1 MVKDIENNLKTFVL
15 HYDTFM
21 NNNLRT
27 IFFTFGFLKRILF
40 PQNNW
45 KFRHFSKHIVFK
57 NSFWKLSYDVLYNKS
72 LCKNLNCF

>member
-40 PQNNW
+40 PQNN
-45 KFRHFSKHIVFK
+45 
-57 NSFWKLSYDVLYNKS
+57 
-72 LCKNLNCF
+72 